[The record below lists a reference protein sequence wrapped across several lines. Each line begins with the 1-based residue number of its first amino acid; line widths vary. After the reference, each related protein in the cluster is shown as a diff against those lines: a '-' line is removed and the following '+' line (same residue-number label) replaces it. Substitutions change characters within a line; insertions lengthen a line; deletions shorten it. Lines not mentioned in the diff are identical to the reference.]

1 MLKDDIIIHVSL
13 KFMNFNSFQLIAW
26 LAYIVCYL
34 QKFIFTI
41 AMLILTVLFL
51 FIFIH
56 YQVSLLHDVIEPI
69 SSKSGRIIFFLK
81 FFKNW
86 IYHAQVV
93 GYFYHPRLIIIS

>member
-1 MLKDDIIIHVSL
+1 
-13 KFMNFNSFQLIAW
+13 
-26 LAYIVCYL
+26 L
-34 QKFIFTI
+34 QKFIFSI
-41 AMLILTVLFL
+41 PMLMVAVLFL

-56 YQVSLLHDVIEPI
+56 YQVSLFHDVIVSI